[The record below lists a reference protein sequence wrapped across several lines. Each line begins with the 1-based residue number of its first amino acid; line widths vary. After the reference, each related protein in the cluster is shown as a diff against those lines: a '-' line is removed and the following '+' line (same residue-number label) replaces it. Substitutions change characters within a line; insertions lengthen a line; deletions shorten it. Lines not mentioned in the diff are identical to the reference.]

1 MTSASRRLLFL
12 LSAGWLTVTVQAR
25 LGETLADL
33 KKRYDNP
40 APQIRKDDTNAT
52 WLFDEG
58 DSGQLAYTVTFNAK
72 GRSIAEGL
80 KPVKRAR
87 FSKETALDF
96 IDQQLAAYRDS
107 KTQRI
112 VKQGEKFR
120 FAGQDF
126 TCGREEYVVLDE
138 PRGLLLIWSQVVDP
152 AVMVVSPEMFQR
164 GN

>member
-1 MTSASRRLLFL
+1 MSLPSRRLLVL
-12 LSAGWLTVTVQAR
+12 LLAGWLALTAQAR
-25 LGETLADL
+25 LGETLADI
-33 KKRYDNP
+33 KKRYDSP
-40 APQIRKDDTNAT
+40 ISQVRKDNAT

-72 GRSIAEGL
+72 GQSIAEGL

-96 IDQQLAAYRDS
+96 IEQQLAPYRDS

-112 VKQGEKFR
+112 VKPGEKYR

-126 TCGREEYVVLDE
+126 ICGPQEYVVLDE

-164 GN
+164 

>member
-1 MTSASRRLLFL
+1 MLTVSRRCLFL
-12 LSAGWLTVTVQAR
+12 LSAGWLAVTAQAR

-33 KKRYDNP
+33 KKRYDSP
-40 APQIRKDDTNAT
+40 APQIRRDDTNAT

-72 GRSIAEGL
+72 GRSIAEGM

-87 FSKETALDF
+87 FSKETALEF
-96 IDQQLAAYRDS
+96 IEMQLAPYRDS

-112 VKQGEKFR
+112 LKPGEKYR

-126 TCGREEYVVLDE
+126 TCGKEEYVVLDE
-138 PRGLLLIWSQVVDP
+138 PRGLLLIWSQGVDP
-152 AVMVVSPEMFQR
+152 SVMVVSPEMFQR

>member
-1 MTSASRRLLFL
+1 MNSTSRHCLLL
-12 LSAGWLTVTVQAR
+12 LCAGWLAVAAQAR
-25 LGETLADL
+25 LGETLADI
-33 KKRYDNP
+33 KKRYDSP
-40 APQIRKDDTNAT
+40 LSQVRKDAAT

-72 GRSIAEGL
+72 GRSIAEGM

-96 IDQQLAAYRDS
+96 IEMQLAPYRES

-112 VKQGEKFR
+112 VKQGEKYR

-126 TCGREEYVVLDE
+126 TCGPQEYVVLDE

-152 AVMVVSPEMFQR
+152 SVMVVSPEMFQR
-164 GN
+164 